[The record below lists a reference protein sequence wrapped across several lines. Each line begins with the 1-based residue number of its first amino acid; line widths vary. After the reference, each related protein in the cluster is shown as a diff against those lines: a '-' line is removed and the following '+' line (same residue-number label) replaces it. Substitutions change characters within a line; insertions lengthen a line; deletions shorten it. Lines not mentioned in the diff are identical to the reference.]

1 MSTFLKAK
9 LNDQIK
15 GSLFFSQ
22 VRKVRRQSIEESKLS
37 YKWGAPDYKIYPSG
51 LSFNMCPKE
60 FIKGLEVFN
69 GIEDLDAIYR
79 VRRGSSVHEEL
90 QNDIVRSGKLFTQ
103 LNLPQSMVDK
113 MGTMYPEV
121 PFWDEESGISG
132 RLDCLMDWQ
141 GPVPV
146 EIKTTSIPPDRWEQ
160 DIEKRLPLPNHI
172 CQGAI
177 YSYMLPKLG
186 YTPEIK
192 RFVLAYLNLLM
203 PPGDQRGEKEY
214 IIEFTQELKDKVEQ
228 LRAEIILQRRA
239 HIAGEDILCTY
250 NLCKK
255 HKEII
260 NE

>member
-1 MSTFLKAK
+1 
-9 LNDQIK
+9 
-15 GSLFFSQ
+15 
-22 VRKVRRQSIEESKLS
+22 
-37 YKWGAPDYKIYPSG
+37 
-51 LSFNMCPKE
+51 MCPKE
-60 FIKGLEVFN
+60 FIQGLEQFN

-90 QNDIVRSGKLFTQ
+90 QTDIARSGKLWDRKILTDT
-103 LNLPQSMVDK
+103 MVKARSSLVGDPILVK
-113 MGTMYPEV
+113 LQDLWPEV

-177 YSYMLPKLG
+177 YSYMLPMLG
-186 YTPEIK
+186 YTPPIK

-214 IIEFTQELKDKVEQ
+214 IIEFTPELKDKVEQ
-228 LRAEIILQRRA
+228 LRAEIILQRKA
-239 HIAGEDILCTY
+239 YVAGEITPCTY

-255 HKEII
+255 HKESN